1 MKLMKM
7 SYNNK
12 KKKQIILAML
22 NKQKNNA
29 FLQMLKK
36 KIIKSNNITIEY
48 GHFSIYTYP
57 AHIEL

>member
-29 FLQMLKK
+29 FLHRLQKNQTTLLLGMD
-36 KIIKSNNITIEY
+36 I
-48 GHFSIYTYP
+48 F
-57 AHIEL
+57 

>member
-7 SYNNK
+7 SYNDK
-12 KKKQIILAML
+12 KKKQISLAML

-29 FLQMLKK
+29 FLQML
-36 KIIKSNNITIEY
+36 Y
-48 GHFSIYTYP
+48 L